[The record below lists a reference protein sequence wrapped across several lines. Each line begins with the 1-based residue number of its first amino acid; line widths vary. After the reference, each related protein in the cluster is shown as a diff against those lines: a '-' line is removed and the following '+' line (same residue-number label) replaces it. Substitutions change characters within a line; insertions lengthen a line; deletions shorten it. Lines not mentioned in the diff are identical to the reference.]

1 VIQPI
6 ETQEDRLNEEPR
18 LCVVRRSEG
27 LIENASWVKGKR
39 DGLRLVVVVLI
50 ATGLFGKR
58 GQ

>member
-1 VIQPI
+1 M
-6 ETQEDRLNEEPR
+6 ETQEDRLNEGPR